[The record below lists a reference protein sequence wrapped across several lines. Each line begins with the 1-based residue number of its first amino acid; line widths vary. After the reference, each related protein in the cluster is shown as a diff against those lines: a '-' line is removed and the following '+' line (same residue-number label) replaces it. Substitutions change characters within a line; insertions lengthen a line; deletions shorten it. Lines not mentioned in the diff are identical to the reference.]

1 MEKESGK
8 RRVLI
13 VDDHPVLRESIRMII
28 DDTPDFTVAAEAE
41 TAADAIDACRSGAFD
56 VILLDI
62 RLPDQQGCD
71 VARKIRSSG
80 ADIKIIAL
88 SMRDEETVRRQMFN
102 AGSDAFVS
110 KAAGAEALIE
120 TMRSCFQNETI

>member
-13 VDDHPVLRESIRMII
+13 VDDHAVLRDSIRMII

-41 TAADAIDACRSGAFD
+41 TAADAIDACRNEAFD
-56 VILLDI
+56 VILLDV
-62 RLPDQQGCD
+62 RLPDKQGCD
-71 VARKIRSSG
+71 VAREIKSNG
-80 ADIKIIAL
+80 TDAKIIAL
-88 SMRDEETVRRQMFN
+88 SMRDEETVRRQMLN

-110 KAAGAEALIE
+110 KAAGAQALIKA
-120 TMRSCFQNETI
+120 MRGCF